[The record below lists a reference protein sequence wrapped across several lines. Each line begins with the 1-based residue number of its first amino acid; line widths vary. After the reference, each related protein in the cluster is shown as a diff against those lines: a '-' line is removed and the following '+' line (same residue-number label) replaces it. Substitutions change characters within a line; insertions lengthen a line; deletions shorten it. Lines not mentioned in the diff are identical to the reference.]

1 MTFKEKATGIIGI
14 RIKHNDDKSY
24 TLDQEAW
31 LDVALTRFERD
42 SVTTK
47 PPKTPISGE
56 GILANPPEGK
66 EGAAIKT
73 AQYLSLVSTLAWALH
88 THPETTYTVNRL
100 QRFANSAK
108 EHHWKAGIRCLDY
121 LRGVKNRGITYGRP
135 KFKVSSSPALDSHS
149 LICFVDADLPDVVET
164 GQTLKQAITVGYCRP
179 TTGVVIMYAGAAIHC
194 SANTQPTA
202 VSSTAEAEATAL
214 HSGAKYLKVYIN
226 LLSEMHINI
235 TAATT
240 MVGSAKLNDVE
251 IPLQKSAVIL
261 GDNKA
266 SLLEFANV
274 GRGSKQKHMRL
285 KLAVNQQDVDRGI
298 YIPYHV
304 GTKEQLADINT
315 KSKIVGGNAQFE
327 YTRGAIRGESRW
339 TLNLVTIA
347 PHKE

>member
-1 MTFKEKATGIIGI
+1 MAIFVDDSLFAWLPQDREYFLKVKDELLQKFKGTFKEKATGIIGI

-24 TLDQEAW
+24 TIDQEAW

-202 VSSTAEAEATAL
+202 VSSTAEAEATSPHVESGVSEGYPGL
-214 HSGAKYLKVYIN
+214 HTWYLVEDQVYVEKFH
-226 LLSEMHINI
+226 LLLVLNIRTSE
-235 TAATT
+235 
-240 MVGSAKLNDVE
+240 S
-251 IPLQKSAVIL
+251 
-261 GDNKA
+261 
-266 SLLEFANV
+266 
-274 GRGSKQKHMRL
+274 
-285 KLAVNQQDVDRGI
+285 
-298 YIPYHV
+298 
-304 GTKEQLADINT
+304 
-315 KSKIVGGNAQFE
+315 
-327 YTRGAIRGESRW
+327 
-339 TLNLVTIA
+339 
-347 PHKE
+347 